1 MTMNVI
7 WKVLVIF
14 LLINESIAGE
24 LPSTLESYSRKG
36 VEIQEY
42 IFNST
47 RVYLI
52 DSRDKCCDLGATVY
66 NTEGEVFCRYIGIAG
81 AWEEACKGFDESSE
95 HVKTIRAKEG
105 T

>member
-1 MTMNVI
+1 MNI
-7 WKVLVIF
+7 SWKIIALL
-14 LLINESIAGE
+14 LLINDSIAGD
-24 LPSTLESYSRKG
+24 LPPTLDSFSRKG

-42 IFNST
+42 IFNSS
-47 RVYLI
+47 RVYMI

-81 AWEEACKGFDESSE
+81 AWEEKCKGFDENSE